1 MNRLRAYLLVPFTIL
16 AFFVRI
22 FIANRDWLKEK
33 LSGDISHWIQGF
45 MLATV
50 LAWFAI
56 WLYTNP

>member
-22 FIANRDWLKEK
+22 FIANRDWVKEK

>member
-50 LAWFAI
+50 LIWFAI